1 MYRKEFSKNVL
12 KNIDRVYV
20 SGNTK
25 LISQILSSII
35 AEKLVFEGKL
45 YRTLVF
51 HEALALIL
59 NTSKAWNKNKKG
71 QTAVTSN
78 LSSLVVPTGIEPVYQ
93 VPETCVLSIV
103 LRDQKIF
110 LAISKSD
117 NDQISGGQLSEPLT

>member
-1 MYRKEFSKNVL
+1 M
-12 KNIDRVYV
+12 YV
-20 SGNTK
+20 SGNTQLK
-25 LISQILSSII
+25 SQILSSIL
-35 AEKLVFEGKL
+35 AEKMVFEEKT
-45 YRTLVF
+45 YRTLVY
-51 HEALALIL
+51 HEALTLIL
-59 NTSKAWNKNKKG
+59 NTSKALDKNKKG

-117 NDQISGGQLSEPLT
+117 NDQISGGQLSAPPT